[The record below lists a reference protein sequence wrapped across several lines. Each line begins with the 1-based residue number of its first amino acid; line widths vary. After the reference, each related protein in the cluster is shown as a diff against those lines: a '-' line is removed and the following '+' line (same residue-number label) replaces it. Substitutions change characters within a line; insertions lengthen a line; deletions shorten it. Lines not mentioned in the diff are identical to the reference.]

1 MDPRHCWRCVS
12 FEISIFVGALKNAD
26 GFLRDSSDS
35 QISRFQDVCSVL
47 EDSCEKLLRSAP
59 WFCWIYKNSW
69 DLFGRLHKIFYR
81 PIGLIEFFFL
91 YFSFS
96 AFSFLS
102 IFFPFYFIHF
112 FVQFRFFFFFFFQ
125 SVCFLQINCWWLV
138 DLGNLARHGRILEI
152 LATRPHSSGL
162 QRVIVT
168 GTGTT
173 CDQRRRRRR
182 KRRRERRRGSMDVFF
197 TWSSLRASQRSS

>member
-1 MDPRHCWRCVS
+1 MPMDSCGIPPIPRYQDFKTCAQCSRILAKNCWDLLHDSVGFIRILEIFSGDFIRYFIDRSDLLSFSFYIFLFLLFLFWVS
-12 FEISIFVGALKNAD
+12 F
-26 GFLRDSSDS
+26 
-35 QISRFQDVCSVL
+35 SRFIS
-47 EDSCEKLLRSAP
+47 
-59 WFCWIYKNSW
+59 FI
-69 DLFGRLHKIFYR
+69 
-81 PIGLIEFFFL
+81 FFFS
-91 YFSFS
+91 FVSFS
-96 AFSFLS
+96 S
-102 IFFPFYFIHF
+102 
-112 FVQFRFFFFFFFQ
+112 FFFQ

>member
-112 FVQFRFFFFFFFQ
+112 FFSVSFLFLLFFFNRFASCKSIVDGWWILVISQ
-125 SVCFLQINCWWLV
+125 DTGGFLRFL
-138 DLGNLARHGRILEI
+138 
-152 LATRPHSSGL
+152 
-162 QRVIVT
+162 
-168 GTGTT
+168 
-173 CDQRRRRRR
+173 
-182 KRRRERRRGSMDVFF
+182 RRGR
-197 TWSSLRASQRSS
+197 TLRDCSA